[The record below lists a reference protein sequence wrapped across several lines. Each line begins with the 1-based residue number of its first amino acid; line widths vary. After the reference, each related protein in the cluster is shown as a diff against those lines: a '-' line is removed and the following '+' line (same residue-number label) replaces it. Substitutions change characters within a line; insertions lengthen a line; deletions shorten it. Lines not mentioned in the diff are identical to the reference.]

1 MNYTYSTDNP
11 KISEAV
17 TSLLI
22 DNVASLINYIYSN
35 QEIEPYNNPEIR
47 IGLSIKILLK
57 TNNKYYDIIVLQPII
72 NDINNL
78 MNNPE
83 YLSTFENQN
92 ERLNCLAK
100 ELILINKLIE
110 LSETITLNKL
120 H

>member
-22 DNVASLINYIYSN
+22 DNAAYLIEFIYLN
-35 QEIEPYNNPEIR
+35 NNIEPYNDPEIR
-47 IGLSIKILLK
+47 IGLAIKILLK
-57 TNNKYYDIIVLQPII
+57 TNTYYDIVVLQPII